1 MVMNKLKAMGIL
13 LMLAAAAS
21 SVFPAAA
28 RESRLAAFQFSFF
41 PPIGTNG
48 LKSAEYI
55 NGASVNLMVGVSAG
69 EKCLVLSGFGGIVR
83 GSATGAQIAGL
94 WNHVSGDGAGLAA
107 AGLTNTTKRYVGVQ
121 IAGLAN
127 ASKEFAGTQVAGMV
141 NVSGD
146 LSGVQLAGLVNI
158 ARKVK
163 GSQIAGLVNIAEE
176 SDWPV
181 GLVNIVKKGEMGI
194 GASYDLLGN
203 ALVAFRSGGRYSYGI
218 IGVGFNHRAGNSLA
232 IEAGYGIHIPIL
244 PWLRVSNEFKAMSI
258 STGSSRT
265 DLNFSWLL
273 APSFVLGRHFN
284 IFGGPSL
291 NYFMPASAETV
302 GLVPEGVPV
311 FAQHGSNSL
320 YLGFQA
326 GIQYIF

>member
-1 MVMNKLKAMGIL
+1 MNKLNAMGIL
-13 LMLAAAAS
+13 LMFAAAVSAVSTAS
-21 SVFPAAA
+21 A
-28 RESRLAAFQFSFF
+28 RESRHSAFQFSFF
-41 PPIGTNG
+41 PPLGTNG
-48 LKSAEYI
+48 IKSAEYT

-69 EKCLVLSGFGGIVR
+69 ERSLVLSGFGSIVR

-94 WNHVSGDGAGLAA
+94 WNHVGGDGAGLAA
-107 AGLTNTTKRYVGVQ
+107 AGLTNTTKRYAGVQ

-127 ASKEFAGTQVAGMV
+127 ASKDLAGMQIAGMV
-141 NVSGD
+141 NVAGD
-146 LSGVQLAGLVNI
+146 LSGVQLAGLVNV

-163 GSQIAGLVNIAEE
+163 GVQLAGLVNIAEE

-181 GLVNIVKKGEMGI
+181 GLVNIVRKGEMGI

-203 ALVAFRSGGRYSYGI
+203 AMVAFRSGGRCSYGI
-218 IGVGFNHRAGNSLA
+218 VGVGFNHRAGNSLA
-232 IEAGYGIHIPIL
+232 IEAGYGIHIPVL
-244 PWLRVSNEFKAMSI
+244 PWLRVSNEFKAMNI
-258 STGSSRT
+258 STGSSRS

-273 APSFVLGRHFN
+273 APSFVPGRHFN

-291 NYFMPASAETV
+291 NYFMPASEETA
-302 GLVPEGVPV
+302 GLVPESAPV
-311 FAQHGSNSL
+311 FARHGLNSL